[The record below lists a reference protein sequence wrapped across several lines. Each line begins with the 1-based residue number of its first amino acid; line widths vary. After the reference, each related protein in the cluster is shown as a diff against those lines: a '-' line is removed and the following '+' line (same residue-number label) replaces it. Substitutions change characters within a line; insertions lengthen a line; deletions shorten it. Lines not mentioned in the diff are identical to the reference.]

1 MTGHVLAAVA
11 ALMCAACAWLGYAL
25 CDWLV
30 ARRQAQVYGDA
41 GPVLLVL
48 LGGLTGAVLGARGMD
63 PLHLLGL
70 SLVVVCLV
78 ALVRCELR
86 AHWSPPWLS
95 LVPLGCICAVA
106 IAQRAFWVPAS
117 AVLVSLPFASIALAT
132 KGQGASWGD
141 VRTAALGTS
150 LIGLFPAIVV
160 FAAATLLSAF
170 IQWGLRRRESI
181 QLAPYLV
188 GATAIA
194 AIVF

>member
-1 MTGHVLAAVA
+1 MAAVA
-11 ALMCAACAWLGYAL
+11 SLMCAASAWLGYAL
-25 CDWLV
+25 CDVLI
-30 ARRQAQVYGDA
+30 AQRRLELYGDA
-41 GPVLLVL
+41 APVLLVL
-48 LGGLTGAVLGARGMD
+48 LSGLVGAVLGARGMD

-70 SLVVVCLV
+70 SLIVVCLV
-78 ALVRCELR
+78 ALVCCELR
-86 AHWSPPWLS
+86 AHWSPAWLS
-95 LVPLGCICAVA
+95 LLPLGSICALA

-117 AVLVSLPFASIALAT
+117 ALLVCLPFASIALAT

-160 FAAATLLSAF
+160 FAGATLLSAF
-170 IQWGLRRRESI
+170 LQWGLRRRQSI

-188 GATAIA
+188 GATALA